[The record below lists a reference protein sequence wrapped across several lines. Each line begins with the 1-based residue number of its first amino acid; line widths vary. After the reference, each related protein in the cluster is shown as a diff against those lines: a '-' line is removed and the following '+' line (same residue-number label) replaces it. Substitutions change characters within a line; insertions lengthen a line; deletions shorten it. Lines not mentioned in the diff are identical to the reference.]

1 VLGTVMKRTP
11 EGRFEGRCC
20 LVTGGGRGIG
30 RAVALA
36 LAGEGG
42 AVAVVS
48 RTARECED
56 VAREIGERGTA
67 IATDVTDFSAC
78 EGMAE
83 SLRQRLGP
91 PEVVVH
97 AAGISPVRQRAERH
111 DPVAFRQIVDVN
123 LIGAFNVVRAV
134 AADLLETQA
143 RVVLVSSTVGLTASP
158 RLAGYGASKAALVQ
172 LVRTLAREWA
182 DRGVRV
188 NAVCPGYVLTA
199 LTERMFEVEHIREE
213 IISHI
218 PCGRLGTLE
227 EVVEP
232 VLFLASDAA
241 AYVTGV
247 ALPVDGGMAA

>member
-1 VLGTVMKRTP
+1 
-11 EGRFEGRCC
+11 
-20 LVTGGGRGIG
+20 
-30 RAVALA
+30 VALA
-36 LAGEGG
+36 LAKEGA

-48 RTARECED
+48 RTAGECEA
-56 VAREIGERGTA
+56 VAREIGERGIA

-78 EGMAE
+78 ERMAE
-83 SLRQRLGP
+83 SLRQGLGQ
-91 PEVVVH
+91 PEVLVH

-111 DPVAFRQIVDVN
+111 DPDAFHQIADVN
-123 LIGAFNVVRAV
+123 LVGAFNVVRAL
-134 AADLLETQA
+134 AEDLLETQA
-143 RVVLVSSTVGLTASP
+143 RVVLVSSTTGLKASP

-182 DRGVRV
+182 DRGARV
-188 NAVCPGYVLTA
+188 NAVCPGYVLTS
-199 LTERMFEVEHIREE
+199 LTGRMFEVDHIREE
-213 IISHI
+213 ILSDI

-232 VLFLASDAA
+232 ILFLASDAA